1 MEIFNIDHT
10 LFSLFGYNVCL
21 LELVGTVLGI
31 CSVYLATRGKAV
43 NFLFGIVG
51 MSFLAFFFYQKG
63 LYSSTILQLILVG
76 FCAYGYYNWTKPQK
90 GDSSANQQKKITT
103 LTGKQRLVLISG
115 ILAFVGV
122 WGSMMIFAKP
132 DFLQTI
138 FPDDYDHFVL
148 GYFDAF
154 ILIVAISG
162 MFLRTRKKF
171 ENWFVFMSSDT
182 IGIILYA
189 ATGAYFVVMMCSIY
203 WLLDI
208 KGIISWRKEMKLFL
222 PYKPL

>member
-1 MEIFNIDHT
+1 M
-10 LFSLFGYNVCL
+10 
-21 LELVGTVLGI
+21 
-31 CSVYLATRGKAV
+31 
-43 NFLFGIVG
+43 
-51 MSFLAFFFYQKG
+51 
-63 LYSSTILQLILVG
+63 ILQLILVG

-90 GDSSANQQKKITT
+90 SGQTSNQQKKITT
-103 LTGKQRLVLISG
+103 LTNTQRLLLVGG
-115 ILAFVGV
+115 ILAFVGT

-132 DFLQTI
+132 DLLRTI
-138 FPDDYDHFVL
+138 FPEDYSHFVL

-182 IGIILYA
+182 IGIVLYLT
-189 ATGAYFVVMMCSIY
+189 TGAYFVVMMCSIY

-208 KGIISWRKEMKLFL
+208 KGIVSWSKEMK
-222 PYKPL
+222 KQ

>member
-1 MEIFNIDHT
+1 MEIFNINHA

-31 CSVYLATRGKAV
+31 TSVYLATRGKAV
-43 NFLFGIVG
+43 NFLFGIAG
-51 MSFLAFFFYQKG
+51 MSVLAFFFYQKG
-63 LYSSTILQLILVG
+63 LYSSTILQMIMVG
-76 FCAYGYYNWTKPQK
+76 FCAYGYYSWTKPQK
-90 GDSSANQQKKITT
+90 GEKTEKKITL
-103 LTGKQRLVLISG
+103 LTSFQRVLLISV
-115 ILAFVGV
+115 IFAFVAA
-122 WGSMMIFAKP
+122 WGSMMVFAKP
-132 DFLQTI
+132 DFLKTV
-138 FPDDYDHFVL
+138 FPDDYSHFVL

-162 MFLRTRKKF
+162 MFLRTRKKL

-189 ATGAYFVVMMCSIY
+189 TTGAYFVVMMCSIY

-208 KGIISWRKEMKLFL
+208 KGIISWRKEMKS
-222 PYKPL
+222 YN

>member
-1 MEIFNIDHT
+1 MEIFSIDHT
-10 LFSLFGYNVCL
+10 LFTIFGYNVCF
-21 LELVGTVLGI
+21 LEFVGTVLGI
-31 CSVYLATRGKAV
+31 CSVYLATRGKAI
-43 NFLFGIVG
+43 NFLFGIAG
-51 MSFLAFFFYQKG
+51 MSVLTFFFYQKG

-90 GDSSANQQKKITT
+90 GEKTEKKITT
-103 LTGKQRLVLISG
+103 LTNTQRVLLVVG

-122 WGSMMIFAKP
+122 WGSIMVFAKP

-138 FPDDYDHFVL
+138 FPEDYEHFAL

-162 MFLRTRKKF
+162 MFLRTRKKY

-182 IGIILYA
+182 MGIILYA
-189 ATGAYFVVMMCSIY
+189 LMGAYFVVLMCSIY

-208 KGIISWRKEMKLFL
+208 KGIVSWRKEMKL
-222 PYKPL
+222 YK